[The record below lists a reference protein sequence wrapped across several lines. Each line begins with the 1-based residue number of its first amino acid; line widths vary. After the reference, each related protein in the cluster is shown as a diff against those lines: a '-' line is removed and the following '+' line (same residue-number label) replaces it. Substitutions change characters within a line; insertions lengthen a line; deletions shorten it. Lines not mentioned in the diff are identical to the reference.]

1 MEAERPTDQK
11 KRKETSL
18 EMDGMGGV
26 VLGSSKIRVM
36 VAPHHPTQHK
46 TKQIEDLHKTKRK
59 WRPRNQET
67 NKVEN
72 ITEGGEECAR
82 VKIGFRV
89 HGGWGRTTQYTTAQ

>member
-1 MEAERPTDQK
+1 MVW
-11 KRKETSL
+11 
-18 EMDGMGGV
+18 GGECCV
-26 VLGSSKIRVM
+26 RVKIRVM

-46 TKQIEDLHKTKRK
+46 TKQIEDLHKTKIK

-82 VKIGFRV
+82 VKIRFRV
-89 HGGWGRTTQYTTAQ
+89 HDGWGRTTQYSTAQ